1 MDIMSDAHRFFRAM
15 VFVNRRIVESS
26 NRRIVES
33 SNRQIVKSSNRRRKV
48 ESAPCGMMMP
58 PANMYRRVSL
68 SCGVTELLESHIYS
82 AR

>member
-15 VFVNRRIVESS
+15 VFV